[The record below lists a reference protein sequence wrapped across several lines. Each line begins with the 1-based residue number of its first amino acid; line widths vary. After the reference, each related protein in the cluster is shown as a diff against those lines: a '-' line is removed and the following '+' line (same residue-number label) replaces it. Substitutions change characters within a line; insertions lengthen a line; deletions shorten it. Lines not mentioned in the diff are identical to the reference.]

1 MPLSGS
7 LAANTAVEVRAARSA
22 RQCAENN
29 SRRVAGGADSVNS
42 GRLRT
47 MDKLRRALR
56 VLLWLGLPWMLGV
69 HDVYAAEPS
78 GSDRESTGANS
89 AASNESAQREWR
101 DKLRRPAASGPG
113 SALFETKSWV
123 PEPPPP
129 RPVAR
134 APAPPP
140 APPPFPYQFLG
151 RLEMEGKPRT
161 VYLTKDD
168 QVYSVAPGEVIE
180 GTYQVLDV
188 TTESMEVTYLPL
200 KMKQQIVF
208 ANIVP
213 TMGRQAAG
221 GRTSDTPAIVAPTTV
236 AVPPPFNLSPPM
248 NAEATRDPSP
258 PGQPATRE
266 PRSAQRAN
274 VPDQAAVSRG
284 TAGQQQGA
292 TSTGAGDRAP
302 APSSAGTA
310 SAVPSLSPSPVV
322 VSPPTLSAFGATAPA
337 PPAAPPGSQ
346 PQAGTAPAAPSSGA
360 AAPSAPPPGRM

>member
-1 MPLSGS
+1 
-7 LAANTAVEVRAARSA
+7 
-22 RQCAENN
+22 
-29 SRRVAGGADSVNS
+29 
-42 GRLRT
+42 

-56 VLLWLGLPWMLGV
+56 VLLWLGFPWMLGV

-78 GSDRESTGANS
+78 GPDRESTGANA

-101 DKLRRPAASGPG
+101 DRLRRPAASGSG
-113 SALFETKSWV
+113 NALFETKSWV

-151 RLEMEGKPRT
+151 RLEMDGKPRT

-200 KMKQQIVF
+200 NKKQQIVF
-208 ANIVP
+208 ANILP
-213 TMGRQAAG
+213 TIGRQAAG

-236 AVPPPFNLSPPM
+236 AVPPPFNVSPPM
-248 NAEATRDPSP
+248 GGEATRDPNP
-258 PGQPATRE
+258 PSQPATRD

-274 VPDQAAVSRG
+274 VPEQSAANRG

-292 TSTGAGDRAP
+292 PNAGGDGAP
-302 APSSAGTA
+302 AQAAGGTA
-310 SAVPSLSPSPVV
+310 SPVPSLSPSPVV
-322 VSPPTLSAFGATAPA
+322 VSPPTLSAFGAAAPA
-337 PPAAPPGSQ
+337 PAAAPGSQ
-346 PQAGTAPAAPSSGA
+346 PQTGTAPPASPSGA